1 MARVTI
7 IQRVLPHYRIPFFVG
22 LRQRLLAEDI
32 DLQLI
37 YGDEYAGSV
46 PRTVPL
52 ETPWATFAPNMY
64 FQLAG
69 RELVW
74 QHLPADQLKADLLIF
89 EQASRLLNNYGFL
102 LTRRKGKIAFFGH
115 GKNLQSTGWP
125 WTEKLKAKLINRV
138 DWWFA
143 YTDISRQI
151 VAAASFPPQKITTVQ
166 NCIDSVAL
174 KRALDGVTTDDIDRV
189 RRRHGLVGANI
200 GLFCGGLYPL
210 KKIDF
215 LLKACQMIR
224 KRVKDFEL
232 VVIGDGPQ
240 ASQIAAAARRFDWVH
255 PVGHCVGE
263 QLAPY
268 LRCAKA
274 LLMPGLVGLVVIDSF
289 VAGVPLITTDN
300 GIHSPEI
307 AYLENGRNG
316 LMTPDS
322 ISAYADTVVAYLES
336 DALQAQ
342 LRQGCAAS
350 AAMLSIENMVANF
363 AAGIQDC
370 LRA

>member
-1 MARVTI
+1 MTV

-22 LRQRLLAEDI
+22 LRQRLLAEGI

-37 YGDEYAGSV
+37 YGDEYAGTV

-52 ETPWATFAPNMY
+52 ETPWATFAPNTY
-64 FQLAG
+64 FKLAG

-74 QHLPADQLKADLLIF
+74 QHLPTDQLAADLLIF
-89 EQASRLLNNYGFL
+89 EQANRLLNNYGFL
-102 LTRRKGKIAFFGH
+102 LKRRKGKIAFFGH

-125 WTEKLKAKLINRV
+125 WAEKLKAQLINRV

-151 VAAASFPPQKITTVQ
+151 VTAAAFPPRKITTVQ

-174 KRALDGVTTDDIDRV
+174 RQALDAVTPDDIDRV
-189 RRRHGLVGANI
+189 RQKHGLGGANI

-215 LLKACQMIR
+215 LLKASQMIR

-232 VVIGDGPQ
+232 VVVGDGPQ
-240 ASQIAAAARRFDWVH
+240 ASEIAAAARRFDWIH

-268 LRCAKA
+268 LRCAQA
-274 LLMPGLVGLVVIDSF
+274 LLMPGLVGLVIIDSF

-322 ISAYADTVVAYLES
+322 ISAYADAVVAYLES
-336 DALQAQ
+336 DPLQAQ

-350 AAMLSIENMVANF
+350 AAMLTIENMVANF

>member
-1 MARVTI
+1 MTI

-22 LRQRLLAEDI
+22 LRQRLLEEGI

-37 YGDEYAGSV
+37 YGDEYAGTV

-52 ETPWATFAPNMY
+52 ETPWATFAPNTY
-64 FQLAG
+64 FKLAG

-74 QHLPADQLKADLLIF
+74 QHLPADRLEADLLIF
-89 EQASRLLNNYGFL
+89 EQANRLLNNYGFL

-125 WTEKLKAKLINRV
+125 WAEKFKAQLINRV

-151 VAAASFPPQKITTVQ
+151 VAAADFPPHKITTVQ

-174 KRALDGVTTDDIDRV
+174 RQALDAVTPDDIDRV
-189 RRRHGLVGANI
+189 RHKHGLGGANI
-200 GLFCGGLYPL
+200 GLFCGGLNPL

-215 LLKACQMIR
+215 LLKAGQMIR
-224 KRVKDFEL
+224 KRVRNFAL
-232 VVIGDGPQ
+232 VVVGDGPQ
-240 ASQIAAAARRFDWVH
+240 ASQIGAAARRFDWIH
-255 PVGHCVGE
+255 PVGHCVGA

-268 LRCAKA
+268 LRCAQA
-274 LLMPGLVGLVVIDSF
+274 LLMPGLVGLVIIDSF

-316 LMTPDS
+316 LMTPDG
-322 ISAYADTVVAYLES
+322 ISAYADAVVAYLES
-336 DALQAQ
+336 GPLQTQ

-350 AAMLSIENMVANF
+350 AAMLTIENMVANF
-363 AAGIQDC
+363 AEGIRNC
-370 LRA
+370 LEA